1 MLLSRPLE
9 SASNSVSATLTGLQM
24 QFSSGVKESSAEDVT
39 ENVTGQ
45 EREGKG
51 EETNDW

>member
-1 MLLSRPLE
+1 
-9 SASNSVSATLTGLQM
+9 M
-24 QFSSGVKESSAEDVT
+24 QFSSWVKESSAEDVT